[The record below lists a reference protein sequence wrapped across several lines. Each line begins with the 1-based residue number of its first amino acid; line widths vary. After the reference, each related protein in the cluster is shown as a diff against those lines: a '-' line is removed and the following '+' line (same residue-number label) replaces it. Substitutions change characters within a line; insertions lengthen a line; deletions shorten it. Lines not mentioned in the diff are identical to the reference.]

1 MVEQLIRLIVHSR
14 SLLRPPRSSKFLDR
28 SIFCLDHSYAEGQ
41 LIRISLFDSHAVKIH
56 NQLETMRGDPRVVVA
71 TSVDPKMVGYTR
83 LTPAALLLMGYA
95 KVESLSIAEL
105 NDFVITAPSQE
116 IDFICTGRVTEVK
129 MKKGWCYISFSNCA
143 KKLQRTVS
151 SFTCLPCNKTNAV
164 GVLRY
169 RVEEMSV
176 ADETSEALF
185 VCFDGVMTKL
195 HNMKAY
201 EAGHLLAGDGV
212 NPEETQTPSFVAD
225 MVANHQTFTVSLI
238 EDEHE
243 SEPHSLHS
251 LITAE
256 TMTMEMTN
264 PVPSQC
270 LLRWKLVVEAG
281 GSIKAHGAS
290 DKVKKASK
298 T

>member
-1 MVEQLIRLIVHSR
+1 MPLPAHTYTLTRKQLQGVFFYRL
-14 SLLRPPRSSKFLDR
+14 
-28 SIFCLDHSYAEGQ
+28 
-41 LIRISLFDSHAVKIH
+41 
-56 NQLETMRGDPRVVVA
+56 VA
-71 TSVDPKMVGYTR
+71 QDTR

-225 MVANHQTFTVSLI
+225 MTFTVSLI

>member
-1 MVEQLIRLIVHSR
+1 MPLPAHTYTLTRKQLQGEFFYRL
-14 SLLRPPRSSKFLDR
+14 
-28 SIFCLDHSYAEGQ
+28 
-41 LIRISLFDSHAVKIH
+41 
-56 NQLETMRGDPRVVVA
+56 VA
-71 TSVDPKMVGYTR
+71 QDTR

-116 IDFICTGRVTEVK
+116 
-129 MKKGWCYISFSNCA
+129 
-143 KKLQRTVS
+143 
-151 SFTCLPCNKTNAV
+151 
-164 GVLRY
+164 
-169 RVEEMSV
+169 MSV
-176 ADETSEALF
+176 ADETGEALF

-201 EAGHLLAGDGV
+201 EAGHLLAGEV
-212 NPEETQTPSFVAD
+212 STRRKLRPHRLWQTW
-225 MVANHQTFTVSLI
+225 
-238 EDEHE
+238 
-243 SEPHSLHS
+243 
-251 LITAE
+251 AE
-256 TMTMEMTN
+256 TMTMEMTT

-281 GSIKAHGAS
+281 GSIKAQGAS

>member
-1 MVEQLIRLIVHSR
+1 MPLPAHTYTLTRKQLQGVFFYRL
-14 SLLRPPRSSKFLDR
+14 
-28 SIFCLDHSYAEGQ
+28 
-41 LIRISLFDSHAVKIH
+41 
-56 NQLETMRGDPRVVVA
+56 VA
-71 TSVDPKMVGYTR
+71 QDTR

-225 MVANHQTFTVSLI
+225 MV
-238 EDEHE
+238 
-243 SEPHSLHS
+243 
-251 LITAE
+251 
-256 TMTMEMTN
+256 
-264 PVPSQC
+264 
-270 LLRWKLVVEAG
+270 G
-281 GSIKAHGAS
+281 
-290 DKVKKASK
+290 K